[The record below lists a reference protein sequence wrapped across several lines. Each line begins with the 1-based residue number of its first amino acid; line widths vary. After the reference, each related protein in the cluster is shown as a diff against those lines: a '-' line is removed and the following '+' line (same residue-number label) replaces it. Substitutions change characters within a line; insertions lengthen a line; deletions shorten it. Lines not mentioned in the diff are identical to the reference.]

1 MPLCAVSTR
10 TQRYGLRSE
19 IAERPVLVLL
29 TFGPRARS
37 MAASEIGRALGFS
50 GVGENTLA
58 RLACGGFLLGIG
70 ASASSI
76 RPGPALARH
85 AGGHVF
91 TAFVAQAHGGK
102 RAAPAIARMG
112 LHAHAL
118 VQRQGDERLPCLRA
132 TALAAFGRIYALQ
145 AQLSSTSAR
154 IGAHPKRVA
163 IRHPRDRALPDIGS
177 GASGSQQQKG
187 SGKKARERKRQEER
201 ARQKHHG
208 VRRAMKTCAA
218 NNAPA
223 LSEAMR
229 RLRPLAHIRA
239 APFETLFKNLFA
251 IRPWA
256 QTARTRV
263 GCGVANASP
272 GCKTRLRFAPDSSSR
287 FPILCSSR
295 PDHEQVLATRHA
307 PPRRQWPSDWL
318 RLHQKQKQI

>member
-29 TFGPRARS
+29 AFGPRARS

-154 IGAHPKRVA
+154 IGAHQKRVA

-223 LSEAMR
+223 LSEAMK
-229 RLRPLAHIRA
+229 RLRPLTLISAPPLLKRSSRTCSQSVRGRQQRGLGWAAALQTPRRA
-239 APFETLFKNLFA
+239 A
-251 IRPWA
+251 RPA
-256 QTARTRV
+256 
-263 GCGVANASP
+263 CG
-272 GCKTRLRFAPDSSSR
+272 
-287 FPILCSSR
+287 
-295 PDHEQVLATRHA
+295 
-307 PPRRQWPSDWL
+307 L
-318 RLHQKQKQI
+318 RLTVHPGSRSCAPHGQIMNRF

>member
-19 IAERPVLVLL
+19 IAERPVLLA
-29 TFGPRARS
+29 FGPRARS

-70 ASASSI
+70 ASATSI

-91 TAFVAQAHGGK
+91 TAFVAQTHGGK

-118 VQRQGDERLPCLRA
+118 VQRQGAERLPCLRA

-145 AQLSSTSAR
+145 AQLSSASAR
-154 IGAHPKRVA
+154 IGAHPERVA

-229 RLRPLAHIRA
+229 RLRPLTLISAPPLLKRSSRTCSQSVRGRKQRGLGWAAALQMPRRA
-239 APFETLFKNLFA
+239 A
-251 IRPWA
+251 RPA
-256 QTARTRV
+256 
-263 GCGVANASP
+263 CG
-272 GCKTRLRFAPDSSSR
+272 
-287 FPILCSSR
+287 
-295 PDHEQVLATRHA
+295 
-307 PPRRQWPSDWL
+307 L
-318 RLHQKQKQI
+318 RLTVHPGSRSCAPHGQIMNRF

>member
-37 MAASEIGRALGFS
+37 MAASEIGRAFGFS
-50 GVGENTLA
+50 DVGENTLA
-58 RLACGGFLLGIG
+58 RLAGGGFLLGIG

-229 RLRPLAHIRA
+229 RLRPLTLISAPPLLKRSSRACSQSVRGRKQRGLGWAAALQTPRRA
-239 APFETLFKNLFA
+239 A
-251 IRPWA
+251 RPA
-256 QTARTRV
+256 
-263 GCGVANASP
+263 CG
-272 GCKTRLRFAPDSSSR
+272 
-287 FPILCSSR
+287 
-295 PDHEQVLATRHA
+295 
-307 PPRRQWPSDWL
+307 L
-318 RLHQKQKQI
+318 RLTVHPGSRSCAPHGQIMNRF

>member
-29 TFGPRARS
+29 AFGPRARS

-58 RLACGGFLLGIG
+58 RLAGGGFLLGIG
-70 ASASSI
+70 ALASSI

-102 RAAPAIARMG
+102 RSAPAIARMG
-112 LHAHAL
+112 LHAYAL

-145 AQLSSTSAR
+145 AQLSSASAR
-154 IGAHPKRVA
+154 IGAHPERVA

-218 NNAPA
+218 NNAP
-223 LSEAMR
+223 
-229 RLRPLAHIRA
+229 H
-239 APFETLFKNLFA
+239 
-251 IRPWA
+251 
-256 QTARTRV
+256 
-263 GCGVANASP
+263 C
-272 GCKTRLRFAPDSSSR
+272 
-287 FPILCSSR
+287 
-295 PDHEQVLATRHA
+295 
-307 PPRRQWPSDWL
+307 L
-318 RLHQKQKQI
+318 RL

>member
-10 TQRYGLRSE
+10 TQCYGLRSE

-37 MAASEIGRALGFS
+37 MEASEIGRALGFS

-223 LSEAMR
+223 LSEAMK
-229 RLRPLAHIRA
+229 RLRPLTLISAPPLLKRSSRACSQSVRGRKQRGLGWAAALQTPRRA
-239 APFETLFKNLFA
+239 A
-251 IRPWA
+251 RPA
-256 QTARTRV
+256 
-263 GCGVANASP
+263 CG
-272 GCKTRLRFAPDSSSR
+272 
-287 FPILCSSR
+287 
-295 PDHEQVLATRHA
+295 
-307 PPRRQWPSDWL
+307 L
-318 RLHQKQKQI
+318 RLTVHPGSRSCAPHGQIMNRF

>member
-19 IAERPVLVLL
+19 IAERLVLL
-29 TFGPRARS
+29 AFGPRARS

-58 RLACGGFLLGIG
+58 RLAGGGFLLGIG

-85 AGGHVF
+85 ASGHVF

-102 RAAPAIARMG
+102 RSAPAIARMG

-132 TALAAFGRIYALQ
+132 TALAAFRRIYALQ
-145 AQLSSTSAR
+145 AQLSSASAR
-154 IGAHPKRVA
+154 IGAHPERVA

-229 RLRPLAHIRA
+229 RLRPLTHIRT
-239 APFETLFKNLFA
+239 APFETLFKSLFA
-251 IRPWA
+251 IYP
-256 QTARTRV
+256 
-263 GCGVANASP
+263 
-272 GCKTRLRFAPDSSSR
+272 
-287 FPILCSSR
+287 
-295 PDHEQVLATRHA
+295 
-307 PPRRQWPSDWL
+307 
-318 RLHQKQKQI
+318 